1 MSAEDTRVAWRQAFR
16 PLQELL
22 PAHGAEQFTRHLLSP
37 SAPPTPCVN
46 QTLRPDAVSSA
57 RKRPGVTARLVM
69 LSAMISYSESQLCA
83 SATARVSPAGLPEGG
98 LSARK
103 ALPLARLLYAHDM
116 RSDRKQQTRTPI
128 DHHDRAVP

>member
-22 PAHGAEQFTRHLLSP
+22 PAHGAEQFTRHFLSP

-83 SATARVSPAGLPEGG
+83 SATARVSPAGLPDGG

-103 ALPLARLLYAHDM
+103 AFAVSQAMHM
-116 RSDRKQQTRTPI
+116 TCSDRKQQAFYSGRPS
-128 DHHDRAVP
+128 